1 MLLDLSYV
9 AVSVLILAKCADWFV
24 EGAVGVAEK
33 LRLPHML
40 VGLVLVSLATTAP
53 ELLTSLLAA
62 MRGMPEAALGNAV
75 GSVVV
80 NAAFALGLAA
90 ALSVS
95 PLPADPGVFRSS
107 ALVFGVAAGLAFL
120 FSLDGELAQWEG
132 VLLVLVYAAYVAWQ
146 YARLRAGRGE
156 AEEGSLPAELE
167 EDLEA
172 VEQDIAGAGWGKTLA
187 LFGAGLLGVLLGS
200 RLLLAG
206 AEGIAAAM
214 GMSSVVMGLTVT
226 AIGTSV
232 PEIATAATAALKNR
246 GGIGVGNIIGANI
259 LNICWVAGLSAA
271 VNPLAIGQTDV
282 WFMFP
287 AMFLVIGAMLLML
300 RQDYQLT
307 RGNGVALLASGVA
320 FYVALFV
327 FVV

>member
-9 AVSVLILAKCADWFV
+9 AVSVLILGKCADWFV
-24 EGAVGVAEK
+24 EGAVGVAER

-40 VGLVLVSLATTAP
+40 VGLVLVSIATTAP
-53 ELLTSLLAA
+53 ELFTSLLAA
-62 MRGMPEAALGNAV
+62 LQGMPEAALGNAV

-90 ALSVS
+90 AMSAR

-107 ALVFGVAAGLAFL
+107 ALVFALAAGLAFI
-120 FSLDGELAQWEG
+120 FSLDGLLAQWEG
-132 VLLVLVYAAYVAWQ
+132 AVLVLIYAGYVVWQ
-146 YARLRAGRGE
+146 YARLREKKGS
-156 AEEGSLPAELE
+156 AEEAQLPPELAE
-167 EDLEA
+167 DVEA
-172 VEQDIAGAGWGKTLA
+172 VERDLAGAGWGKTLA
-187 LFGAGLLGVLLGS
+187 LFTGGLLGVLLGS

-206 AEGIAAAM
+206 AEGIAAAI

-259 LNICWVAGLSAA
+259 LNICWVAGLSAS

-287 AMFLVIGAMLLML
+287 AMFILIGAMLAML

-307 RGNGVALLASGVA
+307 RGNGLVLLAGGLA
-320 FYVALFV
+320 FYAALFL
-327 FVV
+327 FVI

>member
-9 AVSVLILAKCADWFV
+9 AVSVLILGKCADWFV

-90 ALSVS
+90 ALSKTA
-95 PLPADPGVFRSS
+95 LPADPGVFRSS
-107 ALVFGVAAGLAFL
+107 ALVFGLAAGLAFF
-120 FSLDGELAQWEG
+120 FSLDGLLARWEG
-132 VLLVLVYAAYVAWQ
+132 ALLVMVYGGYVGWQ
-146 YARLRAGRGE
+146 YARLRADRGNSGE
-156 AEEGSLPAELE
+156 ARLPAELE
-167 EDLEA
+167 EELEA
-172 VEQDIAGAGWGKTLA
+172 VEEDLAGAGWGKTLG
-187 LFGAGLLGVLLGS
+187 LFVAGLLGVLLGS

-300 RQDYQLT
+300 RQDHELS
-307 RGNGVALLASGVA
+307 RGNGYVLLASGVV